1 MSTIG
6 HNNPPDPIDEALAP
20 YADAI
25 AEVEGWLD
33 GEPIDSDGQLDAT
46 TGLLKTIKQA
56 LKDVNAERDSAVKP
70 LNDAC
75 KAERDRWKPTQDDLG
90 RMVKGIAAIQDPYK
104 RKKAAEIEAAKRKA
118 WQEADEARRAAEK
131 AAQEASAGDI
141 EAQREAEAAR
151 QAAMDAEV
159 LASKQAKAKVGG
171 MRTVHKFEITDH
183 RAALHW
189 IAKNDKNAMT
199 AFIETYVAKNHKSYA
214 IEAYVTKDHKLSAI
228 DGVKTWAEKEAF

>member
-6 HNNPPDPIDEALAP
+6 HNNPPDPIDEVLEI
-20 YADAI
+20 YGDSI

-33 GEPIDSDGQLDAT
+33 GEPSDSDGQLDAT
-46 TGLLKTIKQA
+46 TGLLRTIKQA
-56 LKDVNAERDSAVKP
+56 LKDVNAARDSAVKP

-104 RKKAAEIEAAKRKA
+104 QKKAAEIEAAKRKA

-159 LASKQAKAKVGG
+159 QASKQAKAKVGG
-171 MRTVHKFEITDH
+171 MRKVHKYEITDH
-183 RAALHW
+183 REALHW
-189 IAKNDKNAMT
+189 IAKNDKDAMT
-199 AFIETYVAKNHKSYA
+199 DF
-214 IEAYVTKDHKLSAI
+214 IEAYVSKNHKARDI
-228 DGVKTWAEKEAF
+228 NGVKTWTEKEAF

>member
-1 MSTIG
+1 MTNIG
-6 HNNPPDPIDEALAP
+6 HNNPPDPIDQALAP

-56 LKDVNAERDSAVKP
+56 LKDVNAARDSAVKP
-70 LNDAC
+70 LRDAWHFEL
-75 KAERDRWKPTQDDLG
+75 ARWKPTQNDLS
-90 RMVKGIAAIQDPYK
+90 RLAKGIVAIQDPYK

-159 LASKQAKAKVGG
+159 QASKQSKAKVGG
-171 MRTVHKFEITDH
+171 MRTAHKYEITDH

-189 IAKNDKNAMT
+189 IAKNDKDSMT
-199 AFIETYVAKNHKSYA
+199 AFIETYVSKNHWA
-214 IEAYVTKDHKLSAI
+214 LDI
-228 DGVKTWAEKEAF
+228 DGVKTWQEKEAF

>member
-1 MSTIG
+1 MRGNDVSNIG
-6 HNNPPDPIDEALAP
+6 HNNPPDPKDEALAP

-33 GEPIDSDGQLDAT
+33 GKPIDSDGQLDAT

-56 LKDVNAERDSAVKP
+56 LKDVNAARDSAVKP

-90 RMVKGIAAIQDPYK
+90 RMVKGIISIQAPFK
-104 RKKAAEIEAAKRKA
+104 RQKAAQIEAAKRKA

-159 LASKQAKAKVGG
+159 QASKQAKAKVGG
-171 MRTVHKFEITDH
+171 MRTAHKYEITDH

-189 IAKNDKNAMT
+189 IAKNDKDAMT
-199 AFIETYVAKNHKSYA
+199 AFIEGYVAKNHKS
-214 IEAYVTKDHKLSAI
+214 SAI
-228 DGVKTWAEKEAF
+228 DGVKTWTEKEAF

>member
-1 MSTIG
+1 MTNIG
-6 HNNPPDPIDEALAP
+6 HNNPPDPIDQALAP

-56 LKDVNAERDSAVKP
+56 LKDVNAARDSAVKP
-70 LNDAC
+70 LRDAWHFEL
-75 KAERDRWKPTQDDLG
+75 ARWKPTQNDLN
-90 RMVKGIAAIQDPYK
+90 RLVKGIVAIQAPYK
-104 RKKAAEIEAAKRKA
+104 RQKAAEIEDAKRKA

-159 LASKQAKAKVGG
+159 QASKQAKAKVGG
-171 MRTVHKFEITDH
+171 MRTAHKYEITDR

-189 IAKNDKNAMT
+189 IAQNDKDAMT
-199 AFIETYVAKNHKSYA
+199 DF
-214 IEAYVTKDHKLSAI
+214 IEAYVSKNHKDRDI
-228 DGVKTWAEKEAF
+228 DGVKTWQEKEAF